1 MPSLEAGLKTLNY
14 YLIENLETGQH
25 LQVIRCV
32 PSGTDSVVLCLPLEG
47 TPSMINEVTDMSH
60 RAPLTTPTTLSEKAV
75 HDISHA
81 LTVLLSDV
89 FALYLK
95 TKNFHWHMSGS
106 HFRDY
111 HLMLDDQSDQVFSMT
126 DAIAERARKLGG
138 TTVRSIGQISR
149 FQRIADNDAE
159 YVKPL
164 DMIAEL
170 RDDNAILTQ
179 YMREVHSLCD
189 EAGDVA
195 TASLLENWIDESEKR
210 IWFLFECGGQ

>member
-1 MPSLEAGLKTLNY
+1 ML
-14 YLIENLETGQH
+14 
-25 LQVIRCV
+25 
-32 PSGTDSVVLCLPLEG
+32 
-47 TPSMINEVTDMSH
+47 H
-60 RAPLTTPTTLSEKAV
+60 RAPSTTPTTLSEKAV
-75 HDISHA
+75 HDISSA
-81 LTVLLSDV
+81 LIPLLSDV

-95 TKNFHWHMSGS
+95 TKNFHWHMSGP

-111 HLMLDDQSDQVFSMT
+111 HLMLDDQSNQIFSMT

-138 TTVRSIGQISR
+138 ATIRSIGHISR
-149 FQRIADNDAE
+149 SQRIADNDAE

-170 RDDNAILTQ
+170 RSDNALLTQ

-189 EAGDVA
+189 EQADVA

-210 IWFLFECGGQ
+210 IWFLFECGQPA